1 MSPFGDTSA
10 HNARES
16 LRTSSPALNKLCT
29 TRTESGS
36 DFAPSITK
44 LRATSPYHYPLFS
57 ESAARRRR
65 SASPDSNA
73 IVQEA
78 SQHQKTHGRITSE
91 SLGNWAPFPA
101 EKKRGR
107 QKGVALA
114 TQFQKKWS
122 RADFNNRREE
132 EEQRPQTCS
141 SAITRFPSPATHTQ
155 DRPHTS
161 VGMCAV
167 PAASLSSLYFT
178 TGGALYDDS
187 GNLKGRKRM
196 QKSAVNRALGAQTSS
211 SLDSLVAS
219 DLPPKPQPS
228 VFRHM
233 KSAGA
238 SKFFPQEYENVLPAS
253 VVGSRGYG
261 FLVLPKSAPDG
272 AARQM
277 SGASGWVKH
286 AMQSTCGSQR
296 AAPLP
301 RQPSSQGTQLP
312 TGGGE
317 GDAFG
322 SLRAHGR
329 QISLEY

>member
-16 LRTSSPALNKLCT
+16 LRASSPALNKLCT

-36 DFAPSITK
+36 DFPPSITK
-44 LRATSPYHYPLFS
+44 VRATSPYHYPLFS
-57 ESAARRRR
+57 ESAARRRC

-73 IVQEA
+73 VVQEA
-78 SQHQKTHGRITSE
+78 SQHQKTHGRITAE
-91 SLGNWAPFPA
+91 SLANWAPFPA
-101 EKKRGR
+101 EKKTGR
-107 QKGVALA
+107 QKGEIVSPA
-114 TQFQKKWS
+114 TQFQKRWS
-122 RADFNNRREE
+122 RADFNNRRGED
-132 EEQRPQTCS
+132 EQRPQTCNS
-141 SAITRFPSPATHTQ
+141 TITRFPSPTTHTQ

-178 TGGALYDDS
+178 TGGALYDDN
-187 GNLKGRKRM
+187 GNLKGRKRKQM
-196 QKSAVNRALGAQTSS
+196 SALNRALAAQTSS
-211 SLDSLVAS
+211 SLDSSAAS
-219 DLPPKPQPS
+219 ALPPKPQPS

-238 SKFFPQEYENVLPAS
+238 SNFFPLEYENVLPAA

-286 AMQSTCGSQR
+286 AMQSTCSSQR

-301 RQPSSQGTQLP
+301 RQPSSHGPQLP
-312 TGGGE
+312 TGGG
-317 GDAFG
+317 
-322 SLRAHGR
+322 RR
-329 QISLEY
+329 